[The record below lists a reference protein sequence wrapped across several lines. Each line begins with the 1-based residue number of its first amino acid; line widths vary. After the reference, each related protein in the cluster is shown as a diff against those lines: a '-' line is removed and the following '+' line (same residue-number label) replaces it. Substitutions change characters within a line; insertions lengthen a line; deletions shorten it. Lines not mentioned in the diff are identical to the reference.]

1 MKRNIWQNSKFWWL
15 IANTATTEAEKASLV
30 KKYTLGRTCKTSEMN
45 SEEMDMLLYELRRKF
60 ETMNRMRR
68 KIFALVSKIKL
79 AESVLNEYEALR
91 YIHNIVGL
99 NLPQKPRLNDYTQN
113 ELEWI
118 LQKLEAIS
126 PKQQRKYRKEMKL
139 V

>member
-15 IANTATTEAEKASLV
+15 ITNTATTEAEKASLV
-30 KKYTLGRTCKTSEMN
+30 EKYTLGRTCKSSEMN
-45 SEEMDMLLYELRRKF
+45 SEEMEMLLYELRQRF
-60 ETMNRMRR
+60 NEMNRMRR
-68 KIFALVSKIKL
+68 KIFALTSKIKL
-79 AESVLNEYEALR
+79 AESVLNEQEVLR

-99 NLPQKPRLNDYTQN
+99 NLPQKPRLNDYTQS
-113 ELEWI
+113 ELKWI
-118 LQKLEAIS
+118 LQKLEAIA